1 MSYRIQKD
9 MAKMMSQKRVLVLL
23 FVFGLILLGVAAFA
37 YWYYLQ
43 QWIEI
48 RDLYHAHFRD
58 TSYLL
63 MILGVACIIASVALF
78 TRIPSD
84 SSSQNVLVVKKCP
97 YCGETLMED
106 MKFCPYCGETLK
118 ERKEKKVRRKKSYN
132 NP

>member
-9 MAKMMSQKRVLVLL
+9 VAKMVSQKCVLVLL
-23 FVFGLILLGVAAFA
+23 FVFGFVLLGVAALA

-43 QWIEI
+43 QWMEI
-48 RDLYHAHFRD
+48 RDLYYVHFRD

-63 MILGVACIIASVALF
+63 MILGVACIIASGALF

-84 SSSQNVLVVKKCP
+84 SSSQNVFVVKKCP

-106 MKFCPYCGETLK
+106 MKFCPYCGKTLN
-118 ERKEKKVRRKKSYN
+118 ERKEGKRKKNEKS
-132 NP
+132 

>member
-1 MSYRIQKD
+1 MRYEVSYRIQKD
-9 MAKMMSQKRVLVLL
+9 MAKMVSQKRVLVLL

-43 QWIEI
+43 QWEEI

-58 TSYLL
+58 TAYLL
-63 MILGVACIIASVALF
+63 MILGVACIIGSVALF

-84 SSSQNVLVVKKCP
+84 SSSQNVYVVKKCP

-106 MKFCPYCGETLK
+106 MNFCPYCGKTQG
-118 ERKEKKVRRKKSYN
+118 KKKKS
-132 NP
+132 

>member
-1 MSYRIQKD
+1 MCSSD
-9 MAKMMSQKRVLVLL
+9 LAKMVPQKRVLILL

-58 TSYLL
+58 TAYLL
-63 MILGVACIIASVALF
+63 MILGVACIIASGALF
-78 TRIPSD
+78 TRIPSELN
-84 SSSQNVLVVKKCP
+84 SQNILVVKKCP
-97 YCGETLMED
+97 YCEETLMED

-118 ERKEKKVRRKKSYN
+118 ERKEKRTRGRKS
-132 NP
+132 